1 MSSRIP
7 SGRCALG
14 VALLTAWAA
23 RAEPTPLRPPVEEQ
37 KSRSSGSD
45 GIYGR
50 LDGDLDVG
58 LGLGAELGRPGVLG
72 AARLTLHYFWT
83 AGIYASY
90 ADALGHAATPVRHAA
105 VGVHARPLF
114 VPRWS
119 QGWEQ
124 GPALLDLVLDSL
136 ALGVGAYWSEPRGH
150 RFGHE
155 RGLEASLGSGLPL
168 LASARGPWLELVG
181 VLRSADPGFRPME
194 GSLMV
199 LLAWHELVATP
210 LIGGPEF

>member
-7 SGRCALG
+7 LGRRALG

-23 RAEPTPLRPPVEEQ
+23 RAEPASLGPPVEGQ
-37 KSRSSGSD
+37 RTGSSSSD

-50 LDGDLDVG
+50 LDGDLDFG
-58 LGLGAELGRPGVLG
+58 LGLGAELGQSGVLG
-72 AARLTLHYFWT
+72 AARLTVHYFWT

-90 ADALGHAATPVRHAA
+90 ADALRQAGAPVRRAS
-105 VGVHARPLF
+105 VGVHVKPLF

-119 QGWEQ
+119 EGWEQ

-136 ALGVGAYWSEPRGH
+136 ALGVGAYWSEPHGYH
-150 RFGHE
+150 FGHE

-168 LASARGPWLELVG
+168 LSSARGPWLEFVG
-181 VLRSADPGFRPME
+181 VLRSAEPGFRPTE

-199 LLAWHELVATP
+199 LLAWHLLVATP
-210 LIGGPEF
+210 LVGGSAL

>member
-1 MSSRIP
+1 LRIP

-23 RAEPTPLRPPVEEQ
+23 RAEPAPLRTPVEAE
-37 KSRSSGSD
+37 RSGPSGSD

-58 LGLGAELGRPGVLG
+58 LGLGAEFGRPGVLG

-90 ADALGHAATPVRHAA
+90 ADALRQAATVRHVS
-105 VGVHARPLF
+105 VGVHVKPLF

-181 VLRSADPGFRPME
+181 VLRSAEPGFRPTE

-199 LLAWHELVATP
+199 LLAWHELIATP
-210 LIGGPEF
+210 LVGGLER

>member
-7 SGRCALG
+7 FGRCALG
-14 VALLTAWAA
+14 VALLTASAA
-23 RAEPTPLRPPVEEQ
+23 RAEPASFRPP
-37 KSRSSGSD
+37 SGAD

-50 LDGDLDVG
+50 LDGDLDLG
-58 LGLGAELGRPGVLG
+58 LGLGAEVGRPGVLG
-72 AARLTLHYFWT
+72 AARFTLHYFWT
-83 AGIYASY
+83 AGIYAAY
-90 ADALGHAATPVRHAA
+90 ADAFRPSATTQRHAS
-105 VGVHARPLF
+105 VGVHIKPLF

-155 RGLEASLGSGLPL
+155 RGLEASLGLGWPVLS
-168 LASARGPWLELVG
+168 SARGPWLELSG
-181 VLRSADPGFRPME
+181 TLRSADPGFRPAE
-194 GSLMV
+194 GSLLV
-199 LLAWHELVATP
+199 LLAWHELVMTP
-210 LIGGPEF
+210 LVGASDP